1 MSKATPLAVPDSLAD
16 AGSALWSAVVS
27 KYSLRVDEL
36 AILEAACKTADKV
49 ALLEVAWVE
58 LGRPYMTRGSMGQ
71 DVIHPL
77 IGEQRTQNAALAAL
91 LGKLKLPDEV
101 AGAKP
106 NQNREAGHSRWSAA
120 HGSGA

>member
-1 MSKATPLAVPDSLAD
+1 MSNEPAPDGLAG
-16 AGSALWSAVVS
+16 AGTALWSAVVS

-49 ALLEVAWVE
+49 SLLEAAWIE

-77 IGEQRTQNAALAAL
+77 IGEQRTQNSALSAL
-91 LGKLKLPDEV
+91 LGKLKLPDDSNT
-101 AGAKP
+101 AAP
-106 NQNREAGHSRWSAA
+106 NQARDAAQSRWAA
-120 HGSGA
+120 EHGKGA